1 MLGDVYMNTMRLPTI
16 LVLAALLA
24 TPTWGG
30 DRAEKLLIWESWK
43 VSDVSLAEKGLR
55 TEAFSDP
62 YEVHPTDLTLRC
74 ALWEPGNKWGTR
86 TEEHNLMLL
95 FEFKNKSFSG
105 AVRREKDRVQL
116 QLGFWSAVEG
126 EDGDYRLRQELVDY
140 DESKRT
146 WAYKPFRLAGEV
158 MRFPERPG
166 LARLFHHEAA
176 DIARRIYR
184 SESFSWINRRNG
196 ETHSVEVGE
205 KGRSAIK
212 QVLEVCGFSV
222 HESSATPTAA
232 ADLLSRHP

>member
-1 MLGDVYMNTMRLPTI
+1 MNAMRLPTT

-24 TPTWGG
+24 TPAWGG

-43 VSDVSLAEKGLR
+43 VRQSTLAEAGLNTR
-55 TEAFSDP
+55 AYSDP
-62 YEVHPTDLTLRC
+62 DDVRSPEMFLRC
-74 ALWEPGNKWGTR
+74 NLWEPGNKWGTH
-86 TEEHNLMLL
+86 TEEHNLML
-95 FEFKNKSFSG
+95 FFGFKNESFTT
-105 AVRREKDRVQL
+105 AATKRDRVQL

-140 DESKRT
+140 DISKRT
-146 WAYKPFRLAGEV
+146 WAYKPYRSAGR
-158 MRFPERPG
+158 MRRPREERG
-166 LARLFHHEAA
+166 LSRLFHHEAA
-176 DIARRIYR
+176 DIARRMYN

-196 ETHSVEVGE
+196 ETHTVEVGE

-232 ADLLSRHP
+232 ADLSSRHP